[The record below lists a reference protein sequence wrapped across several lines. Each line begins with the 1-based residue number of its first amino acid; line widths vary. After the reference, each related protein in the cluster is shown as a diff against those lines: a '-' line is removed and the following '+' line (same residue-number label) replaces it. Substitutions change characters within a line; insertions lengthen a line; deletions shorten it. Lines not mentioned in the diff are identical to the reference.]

1 MFRRM
6 FLAKI
11 HRATITHA
19 DLHYE
24 GSCTIDG
31 DLMNA
36 VDILPNQ
43 EIHVWNV
50 TRGTRLV
57 TYAVEGQSGS
67 GVICMNGAAAHLTKP
82 GDMVIIATFGDMTEE
97 EARTHKPKVV
107 LVDRNNRIVAKRAEI
122 PGPNMP
128 DVTEDAL
135 IVS

>member
-24 GSCTIDG
+24 GSCTIDL

-43 EIHVWNV
+43 EIHVWNI

-57 TYAVEGQSGS
+57 TYAVEGPRGS

-82 GDMVIIATFGDMTEE
+82 GDMVIIATFGEMTEE
-97 EARTHKPKVV
+97 EARTHKPKVA
-107 LVDRNNRIVAKRAEI
+107 LVDRNNRIVCKRAEV
-122 PGPNMP
+122 PGPQMP
-128 DVTEDAL
+128 PPMDDIQVA
-135 IVS
+135 

>member
-24 GSCTIDG
+24 GSCTIDA
-31 DLMNA
+31 DLMNE

-43 EIHVWNV
+43 EIHVWNI

-57 TYAVEGQSGS
+57 TYAVEGPRGS

-82 GDMVIIATFGDMTEE
+82 GDMVIIATFGDLTEE
-97 EARTHKPKVV
+97 EARNHKPKVA
-107 LVDRNNRIVAKRAEI
+107 LVDRNNRVVSRRAEI
-122 PGPNMP
+122 PGPQMP
-128 DVTEDAL
+128 DPIEDSLRA
-135 IVS
+135 

>member
-1 MFRRM
+1 M

-24 GSCTIDG
+24 GSCTIDAN
-31 DLMNA
+31 LMNE

-43 EIHVWNV
+43 EIHVWNI

-57 TYAVEGQSGS
+57 TYAVEGPRGS

-82 GDMVIIATFGDMTEE
+82 GDMVIIATFGDLTEE
-97 EARTHKPKVV
+97 EAHNHKPKVA
-107 LVDRNNRIVAKRAEI
+107 LVDRNNRVVSRRAEI
-122 PGPNMP
+122 PGPQMP
-128 DVTEDAL
+128 DPVDDILTA
-135 IVS
+135 